1 MRRIII
7 PGPPGTGK
15 THRLMEHLDNELNL
29 VKTDPEKIAYIAFSN
44 AAADEAKKRITND
57 KIIVSTMHAFGSRE
71 LQLSTSTHLLKGD
84 KWKGFKNF
92 SRYC

>member
-29 VKTDPEKIAYIAFSN
+29 GMSLAFMVDNINTRTSEEKNIN
-44 AAADEAKKRITND
+44 
-57 KIIVSTMHAFGSRE
+57 
-71 LQLSTSTHLLKGD
+71 LLSCTI
-84 KWKGFKNF
+84 
-92 SRYC
+92 

>member
-15 THRLMEHLDNELNL
+15 THRLMELLDNELNL

-44 AAADEAKKRITND
+44 AAADEARERITND
-57 KIIVSTMHAFGSRE
+57 KVVSTMHSMGTQE
-71 LQLSTSTHLLKGD
+71 CDLNPTTHLLKGD
-84 KWKGFKNF
+84 KWKGF
-92 SRYC
+92 

>member
-15 THRLMEHLDNELNL
+15 THRLMELLDNELNL

-44 AAADEAKKRITND
+44 AAANEAKKRITND
-57 KIIVSTMHAFGSRE
+57 KIIVSTMHALGSRE
-71 LQLSTSTHLLKGD
+71 LQLNTSCI
-84 KWKGFKNF
+84 
-92 SRYC
+92 Y